1 MVAGENRVAPELNEK
16 EAIELLEDLS
26 NVLGAFL
33 VKQSFHKIPVYIRLL
48 SQYRHI
54 NSFSQL
60 LDIFVAFIL
69 AQLHLICECR
79 YSQFRTHLKSAT
91 TFTECRMF

>member
-16 EAIELLEDLS
+16 EAIELLEDFS

-48 SQYRHI
+48 
-54 NSFSQL
+54 
-60 LDIFVAFIL
+60 
-69 AQLHLICECR
+69 
-79 YSQFRTHLKSAT
+79 
-91 TFTECRMF
+91 

>member
-16 EAIELLEDLS
+16 EAIELLDFS

-48 SQYRHI
+48 LQYRPI
-54 NSFSQL
+54 NSFSQS
-60 LDIFVAFIL
+60 LDIFCCL
-69 AQLHLICECR
+69 
-79 YSQFRTHLKSAT
+79 YSCTITCDL
-91 TFTECRMF
+91 

>member
-48 SQYRHI
+48 LHTQTHKQL
-54 NSFSQL
+54 FSVIRYIL
-60 LDIFVAFIL
+60 LPLF
-69 AQLHLICECR
+69 LHN
-79 YSQFRTHLKSAT
+79 Y
-91 TFTECRMF
+91 M